1 MSSPREAQLP
11 LLVSISE
18 GLSRGTDEML
28 RVSPQ
33 GDAIHPPSC
42 SLAIREAVEEIEWL
56 RAKNKSLFEEVER
69 IDDLFLSREK
79 TLFTQRREIERLRAE
94 VERLTRQRDEARAEV
109 ERLRAERDTLLLDA
123 RDFLRWFNRN
133 YPDPSGHP
141 DHPWCAINLRLNA
154 HADTLSALDSGLGAE
169 P

>member
-11 LLVSISE
+11 LLLAISE
-18 GLSRGTDEML
+18 GLSRGTNEML

-42 SLAIREAVEEIEWL
+42 SLAIRESVEEIKW
-56 RAKNKSLFEEVER
+56 
-69 IDDLFLSREK
+69 
-79 TLFTQRREIERLRAE
+79 LRAE
-94 VERLTRQRDEARAEV
+94 VEKLTRERDEARSKETDYREGFDEGWAAAQKGAAAEV

-141 DHPWCAINLRLNA
+141 DRPWYPDHPWCALNNRLNA
-154 HADTLSALDSGLGAE
+154 HSDVLGTFDSGTETKEAK

>member
-11 LLVSISE
+11 LLLSISE

-42 SLAIREAVEEIEWL
+42 SLAIRESVEEIKW
-56 RAKNKSLFEEVER
+56 
-69 IDDLFLSREK
+69 
-79 TLFTQRREIERLRAE
+79 LRAE
-94 VERLTRQRDEARAEV
+94 VERLLAALEYMVNVCPAIDPDGDRAHEQARK
-109 ERLRAERDTLLLDA
+109 
-123 RDFLRWFNRN
+123 
-133 YPDPSGHP
+133 
-141 DHPWCAINLRLNA
+141 
-154 HADTLSALDSGLGAE
+154 ALEGK

>member
-1 MSSPREAQLP
+1 MNRPREAQLP
-11 LLVSISE
+11 LLLSISE

-33 GDAIHPPSC
+33 GDAMHPPSC
-42 SLAIREAVEEIEWL
+42 SLAIRESVEEIKWL
-56 RAKNKSLFEEVER
+56 
-69 IDDLFLSREK
+69 
-79 TLFTQRREIERLRAE
+79 
-94 VERLTRQRDEARAEV
+94 RAEV

-133 YPDPSGHP
+133 YPVYIVRPSGHP
-141 DHPWCAINLRLNA
+141 DHPWCAINMRLNA

>member
-1 MSSPREAQLP
+1 MKVKTWTERCDDHPDHQTGM
-11 LLVSISE
+11 ISH
-18 GLSRGTDEML
+18 SMIQARM
-28 RVSPQ
+28 Q
-33 GDAIHPPSC
+33 
-42 SLAIREAVEEIEWL
+42 EEIE
-56 RAKNKSLFEEVER
+56 
-69 IDDLFLSREK
+69 DL
-79 TLFTQRREIERLRAE
+79 
-94 VERLTRQRDEARAEV
+94 RAEV

>member
-1 MSSPREAQLP
+1 MTEPRQAQLP
-11 LLVSISE
+11 LLLSISE

-79 TLFTQRREIERLRAE
+79 TLFTQRREIERLRNA
-94 VERLTRQRDEARAEV
+94 LTSIASNTCCGGCQEA
-109 ERLRAERDTLLLDA
+109 A
-123 RDFLRWFNRN
+123 RVARN
-133 YPDPSGHP
+133 
-141 DHPWCAINLRLNA
+141 
-154 HADTLSALDSGLGAE
+154 ALAGK

>member
-11 LLVSISE
+11 LLLSISE

-42 SLAIREAVEEIEWL
+42 SLAIRESVEEIKWL
-56 RAKNKSLFEEVER
+56 
-69 IDDLFLSREK
+69 
-79 TLFTQRREIERLRAE
+79 
-94 VERLTRQRDEARAEV
+94 RAEV
-109 ERLRAERDTLLLDA
+109 ERLRAA
-123 RDFLRWFNRN
+123 LRWYADLSNHLPVECRDPGD
-133 YPDPSGHP
+133 PDPAVVVLDEP
-141 DHPWCAINLRLNA
+141 PILRDNG
-154 HADTLSALDSGLGAE
+154 TLARAALEAK

>member
-1 MSSPREAQLP
+1 MSDKIARVTPREIA
-11 LLVSISE
+11 
-18 GLSRGTDEML
+18 EMIVNEQAYAATRFVL
-28 RVSPQ
+28 A
-33 GDAIHPPSC
+33 DAHD
-42 SLAIREAVEEIEWL
+42 AEI
-56 RAKNKSLFEEVER
+56 A
-69 IDDLFLSREK
+69 
-79 TLFTQRREIERLRAE
+79 RLRAL
-94 VERLTRQRDEARAEV
+94 VEASDVLAQPGALTVNCVRGTVACQEA

-133 YPDPSGHP
+133 YPVYIVRPSSHP

>member
-11 LLVSISE
+11 LLLSISE

-42 SLAIREAVEEIEWL
+42 SLAIRESVEEIKW
-56 RAKNKSLFEEVER
+56 
-69 IDDLFLSREK
+69 
-79 TLFTQRREIERLRAE
+79 LRAE
-94 VERLTRQRDEARAEV
+94 VERQARHIEELREKIDAERSCACSFDAPGDVCAAHSPALMRARAEV

-133 YPDPSGHP
+133 YPDPSGHS
-141 DHPWCAINLRLNA
+141 DHPWCALNNRLNA

>member
-1 MSSPREAQLP
+1 MTEPRQAQLP
-11 LLVSISE
+11 LLLSISE

-109 ERLRAERDTLLLDA
+109 ERLRKEMLEVAEELENEEPRSHKNIA
-123 RDFLRWFNRN
+123 FGIRN
-133 YPDPSGHP
+133 
-141 DHPWCAINLRLNA
+141 
-154 HADTLSALDSGLGAE
+154 ALEAK